1 MEEVLENIETEEV
14 EAVEIPKFSGKLE
27 NIFEDGTVQYD
38 GVIGKPED
46 FPLTECELN
55 EVMNPWFT

>member
-1 MEEVLENIETEEV
+1 MEDLLEDTKTEEMEV
-14 EAVEIPKFSGKLE
+14 VEIPRFSGKLE

-55 EVMNPWFT
+55 EIMTP

>member
-1 MEEVLENIETEEV
+1 MEDLLEDTKTEEMEV
-14 EAVEIPKFSGKLE
+14 VEIPRFSGKLE

-55 EVMNPWFT
+55 EIMNP